1 MVMSNVVPFPGK
13 SRLPTRIEAV
23 TGDLHEALWM
33 AAILLKDWEDLAFD
47 IGGGRVT
54 LVDEDGSPSAD
65 PFGSEPVIVLA
76 STRRTVSEVISL
88 ATALDGAAPLPGH
101 MLIFFA
107 IWNSDD
113 PEDPIL
119 TYADAIEM
127 MDGALSNID
136 WERENRAAAGG
147 RV

>member
-1 MVMSNVVPFPGK
+1 MEQNNVIAFPGK
-13 SRLPTRIEAV
+13 ARKPNRIEAV

-33 AAILLKDWEDLAFD
+33 AAFLIRDWEEIAFD
-47 IGGGRVT
+47 IGSGKVT
-54 LVDEDGSPSAD
+54 LVDAEGQPSAD
-65 PFGSEPVIVLA
+65 PFGAEPVVTLA
-76 STRRTVSEVISL
+76 GDRRTVSEIVSL
-88 ATALDGAAPLPGH
+88 GKALDGTAPLPSH

-113 PEDPIL
+113 PEDLIL

-136 WERENRAAAGG
+136 WERENRAPAVEG
-147 RV
+147 R